1 MDEDHGDHGQEE
13 EEEEGRQGGQG
24 GPRVINHDIGDSDL
38 VCDMMTTMARFR
50 KEDSEHDVGGD
61 VVLVGFFSNRS
72 LSREDN

>member
-1 MDEDHGDHGQEE
+1 MM
-13 EEEEGRQGGQG
+13 
-24 GPRVINHDIGDSDL
+24 VIAMLFVI
-38 VCDMMTTMARFR
+38 MMTTMAGFR

>member
-1 MDEDHGDHGQEE
+1 MMMMTVMLFV
-13 EEEEGRQGGQG
+13 R
-24 GPRVINHDIGDSDL
+24 
-38 VCDMMTTMARFR
+38 MMTTMTRFR